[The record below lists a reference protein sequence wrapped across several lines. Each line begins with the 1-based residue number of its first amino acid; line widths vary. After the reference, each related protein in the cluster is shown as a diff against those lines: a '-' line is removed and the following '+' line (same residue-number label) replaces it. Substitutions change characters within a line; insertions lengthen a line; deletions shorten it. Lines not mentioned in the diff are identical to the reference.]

1 MNGKAMK
8 FKYPESWKAFIRPK
22 YLKAL
27 AICLVAWLI
36 GGGALGVTFAVGAGV
51 WAFSRIVDDDD

>member
-1 MNGKAMK
+1 MK

-27 AICLVAWLI
+27 AICLVAWQI